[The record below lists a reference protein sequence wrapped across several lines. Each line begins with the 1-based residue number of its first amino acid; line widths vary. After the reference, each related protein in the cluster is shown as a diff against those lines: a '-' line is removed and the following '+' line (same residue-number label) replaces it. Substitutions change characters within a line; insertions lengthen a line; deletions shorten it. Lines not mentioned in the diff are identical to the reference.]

1 MSFFTVTRTIH
12 PIGHGAFYTEKI
24 ETEEI
29 EHDRKKCHIVYDCG
43 SKSKK
48 LIEEEID
55 NTFQKGE
62 EILAVFISH
71 LDADHV
77 NGLEHLMQRCCVK
90 YVFLPLLT
98 KDEKWV
104 LMLEDEN
111 KNIWD
116 LIMNPR
122 ETISGF
128 SAYDPPIIIEISPV
142 MSQEPDWFAD
152 EDSPAMDEN
161 VDPYEEDGSFRI
173 YPEKGVI
180 KRAKTIRSGTC
191 IRISGVNDWV
201 YIPYNI
207 NQKTFMP
214 DIIKQ
219 LQKLGFE
226 EYSPEMYPTLSPDEQ
241 KNVRKVLSD
250 VIKSN
255 KNKNSMTL
263 YSGSSR
269 LGRRYRRYHVIFE
282 CDRGCII
289 EHRYLNG
296 CLYLGD
302 FELSEDSTPKL
313 ADYYQK
319 YCENVLV
326 VQVPHHGSKDNFHES
341 ILVEFPHSQIY
352 FISAP
357 ENDKGEHHPSGEVLR
372 MLLRNNRFVKHVSEA
387 KESRFQMSIDI
398 YIP

>member
-12 PIGHGAFYTEKI
+12 PIGHGAFYTEQI
-24 ETEEI
+24 EYNGS
-29 EHDRKKCHIVYDCG
+29 KCHIVYDCG
-43 SKSKK
+43 SKRKEMLK
-48 LIEEEID
+48 DEID
-55 NTFQKGE
+55 RTFRVGE

-71 LDADHV
+71 LDTDHV
-77 NGLEHLMQRCCVK
+77 NGLEHLLNRCKVK
-90 YVFLPLLT
+90 YVFLPVLT
-98 KDEKWV
+98 DDEKWV

-128 SAYDPPIIIEISPV
+128 AADDPPVIIEISPV
-142 MSQEPDWFAD
+142 MSQEPDRFAD
-152 EDSPAMDEN
+152 EDSPAMDED
-161 VDPYEEDGSFRI
+161 VDPYEEDGSFRM
-173 YPEKGVI
+173 YPEKGMA
-180 KRAKTIRSGTC
+180 KKAKTLRSGTC
-191 IRISGVNDWV
+191 IQISGVNDWV

-219 LQKLGFE
+219 LQKLGLE
-226 EYSPEMYPTLSPDEQ
+226 EYSPEIYPRLSQKEQ
-241 KNVRKVLSD
+241 EDVRNVLSD
-250 VIKSN
+250 VIKNN

-263 YSGSSR
+263 YSGSSKQ
-269 LGRRYRRYHVIFE
+269 GRRYRRYHVIFE
-282 CDRGCII
+282 CDRSCII

-302 FELSEDSTPKL
+302 FKLSEDSTRKL

-326 VQVPHHGSKDNFHES
+326 VQVPHHGSEDNFHED
-341 ILVEFPHSQIY
+341 ILEKFPHSRIY

-357 ENDKGEHHPSGEVLR
+357 ENDKGEHHPNGEVLR
-372 MLLRNNRFVKHVSEA
+372 MLLRKNRFVKHVSEA
-387 KESRFQMSIDI
+387 EESRFQMRIDI